1 LFLISIELLSNYIE
15 NDNSI
20 EGIQVNGTEIKQTLL
35 ADDATFCT
43 DGSKQSFEN
52 LVNVL
57 NNFGNISGLKLN
69 QAKCTVL
76 RSGTL
81 KNCNVTFC
89 KKKTFIWT
97 SESVKTCKNLRS
109 KLS

>member
-15 NDNSI
+15 NNNTI
-20 EGIQVNGTEIKQTLL
+20 KGIHVNGTEIKQTLF
-35 ADDATFCT
+35 ADDATVCT

-52 LVNVL
+52 LVNVS

-69 QAKCTVL
+69 HAKCTVL

-89 KKKTFIWT
+89 KKNTFLYGHLK
-97 SESVKTCKNLRS
+97 VQKP
-109 KLS
+109 

>member
-1 LFLISIELLSNYIE
+1 LNSNYIE
-15 NDNSI
+15 KDNTI
-20 EGIQVNGTEIKQTLL
+20 TGIHVNGTEMKQTLF

-43 DGSKQSFEN
+43 DDSKHSFEN

-69 QAKCTVL
+69 HAKCTVL

-81 KNCNVTFC
+81 NNCNVTFC
-89 KKKTFIWT
+89 KEKMFIWT
-97 SESVKTCKNLRS
+97 SESAKTFIMIQLQI
-109 KLS
+109 